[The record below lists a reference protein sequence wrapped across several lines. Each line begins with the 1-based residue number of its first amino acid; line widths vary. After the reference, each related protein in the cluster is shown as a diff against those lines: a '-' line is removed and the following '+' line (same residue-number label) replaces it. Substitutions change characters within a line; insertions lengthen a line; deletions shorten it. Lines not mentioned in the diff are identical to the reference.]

1 MPFSHRLCQV
11 FHCTLFLNTFLQH
24 WVRLRKTGANIPAP
38 VLYSLLISIFISVL
52 LNLNACLPGD
62 PVDLVRQQDQRN
74 PPRRLRWT
82 HQVSRPGIRRLLAFN
97 PSPHS
102 QHFSLNSTNSTGNGM
117 FSASS
122 LNSNEKAE
130 NLTLL
135 FATHA
140 QLSVFPTRFLFH
152 SSVWETDQSFLGF
165 SAQNFPAIPTSN
177 CFSILWSPK
186 GPDFQNFSLFDV
198 VASASERNV
207 WP

>member
-1 MPFSHRLCQV
+1 M
-11 FHCTLFLNTFLQH
+11 
-24 WVRLRKTGANIPAP
+24 
-38 VLYSLLISIFISVL
+38 L

-74 PPRRLRWT
+74 PPRRLRRP

-198 VASASERNV
+198 VASASKRTV